1 MKLSPALVE
10 YISARVVHALVK
22 EEFVQA
28 ADVRKATAAVEAA
41 FTDDL
46 QVEDRLNDEV
56 RELLRAHSDKLAQD
70 VQYHEAFKMI
80 KARLVRDRKIIL

>member
-1 MKLSPALVE
+1 MKLPPALVE
-10 YISARVVHALVK
+10 YISARMVNALIK
-22 EEFVQA
+22 EGLVQA
-28 ADVRKATAAVEAA
+28 ADTRKATGAVEAA
-41 FTDDL
+41 FTEDL

-56 RELLRAHSDKLAQD
+56 RELLRAHSDKLAQG